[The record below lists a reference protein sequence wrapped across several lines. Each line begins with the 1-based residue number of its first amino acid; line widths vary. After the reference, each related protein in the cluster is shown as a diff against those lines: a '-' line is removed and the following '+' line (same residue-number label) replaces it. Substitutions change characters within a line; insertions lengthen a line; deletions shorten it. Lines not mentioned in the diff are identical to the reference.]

1 MTETKFYE
9 HDKEYFSAALE
20 AVLFACST
28 PVEKDKLCEIFQ
40 IDSDELEIVIN
51 DLKLRLTANPGGFEL
66 ISLEDTV
73 TLCTRIEYKDYVSY
87 ALEVK
92 RNVSL
97 SKPALEVLAIVAYA
111 QPVTK
116 AYMEKVRGVDCSGIV
131 NSLLEKEL
139 IEERGRLDAP
149 GRPIL
154 YGTTL
159 NFLKSFGLN
168 SVDELPDIDKYGN
181 EQLEMKIEQ
190 MPSEH
195 DADETTTTEGDDKA

>member
-1 MTETKFYE
+1 MIESTFYE
-9 HDKEYFSAALE
+9 HDKEYFAAALE
-20 AVLFACST
+20 AILFACST
-28 PVEKDKLCEIFQ
+28 PVEKSKLCEILQ
-40 IDSDELEIVIN
+40 IEAEELEVVITE
-51 DLKLRLTANPGGFEL
+51 LRLRYQLHPGGFEL
-66 ISLEDTV
+66 ISPEDTV
-73 TLCTRIEYKDYVSY
+73 CLCTRIEYKDYVSKS
-87 ALEVK
+87 LEVK

-97 SKPALEVLAIVAYA
+97 SKPAMEVLAIVAYA

-168 SVDELPDIDKYGN
+168 SVEELPDIDKYGN
-181 EQLEMKIEQ
+181 DQLINESAEPQ
-190 MPSEH
+190 EDASES
-195 DADETTTTEGDDKA
+195 EE

>member
-1 MTETKFYE
+1 MTESTFYE
-9 HDKEYFSAALE
+9 HDKEYFAAALE

-40 IDSDELEIVIN
+40 INEDELEIVITE
-51 DLKLRLTANPGGFEL
+51 LKLRHVAHPGGFEL
-66 ISLEDTV
+66 ISLEDSI
-73 TLCTRIEYKDYVSY
+73 TLCTRIEYKDYVSH

-139 IEERGRLDAP
+139 IEERGRMDAP

-168 SVDELPDIDKYGN
+168 SVEELPDIDKYGN

-190 MPSEH
+190 MASSQ
-195 DADETTTTEGDDKA
+195 DGDGDVSAEEQE

>member
-1 MTETKFYE
+1 MNESKFYQHE
-9 HDKEYFSAALE
+9 KEYFAAALE
-20 AVLFACST
+20 AVLFACSA
-28 PVEKDKLCEIFQ
+28 PVDKDKLCTILEIE
-40 IDSDELEIVIN
+40 DDELEIVIT
-51 DLKLRLTANPGGFEL
+51 DLKLRLDSAESGFEL
-66 ISLEDTV
+66 VSLEDSV
-73 TLCTRIEYKDYVSY
+73 SLCTRIEYKDYVSH

-131 NSLLEKEL
+131 NTLLEKEL

-159 NFLKSFGLN
+159 SFLKSFGLN
-168 SVDELPDIDKYGN
+168 SLEELPDIDKYGN
-181 EQLEMKIEQ
+181 EQIEMKIEQ
-190 MPSEH
+190 MTPSSVE
-195 DADETTTTEGDDKA
+195 EQEEILQ

>member
-1 MTETKFYE
+1 MLESKFYE
-9 HDKEYFSAALE
+9 HDSEYFAAALE
-20 AVLFACST
+20 AVLFACSA
-28 PVEKDKLCEIFQ
+28 PMEKEKLCEILE
-40 IDSDELEIVIN
+40 INKEELEIVITA
-51 DLKLRLTANPGGFEL
+51 LRLRLETAPGGFEL
-66 ISLEDTV
+66 ISLESTV
-73 TLCTRIEYKDYVSY
+73 TLCTRIEYKDYVSH

-168 SVDELPDIDKYGN
+168 SIEELPDIEKYGN
-181 EQLEMKIEQ
+181 EQLEMPIEQ
-190 MPSEH
+190 LSA
-195 DADETTTTEGDDKA
+195 ADEEAQE

>member
-1 MTETKFYE
+1 MIESTFYE
-9 HDKEYFSAALE
+9 HDKEYFAAALE

-40 IDSDELEIVIN
+40 IEIEELEIAITE
-51 DLKLRLTANPGGFEL
+51 LRLRLAAHPGGFEL
-66 ISLEDTV
+66 VSLEDTV
-73 TLCTRIEYKDYVSY
+73 CLCTRIEYKDYVSK

-97 SKPALEVLAIVAYA
+97 SKPAMEVLAIVAYA

-139 IEERGRLDAP
+139 VEERGRLDAP

-168 SVDELPDIDKYGN
+168 SVEELPDIDKYGN
-181 EQLEMKIEQ
+181 EQLEMQIDELRPETSDVAEEQ
-190 MPSEH
+190 
-195 DADETTTTEGDDKA
+195 GR

>member
-1 MTETKFYE
+1 MLESKFYE
-9 HDKEYFSAALE
+9 HDGEYFAAALE
-20 AVLFACST
+20 AVLFACSA
-28 PVEKDKLCEIFQ
+28 PMEKEKLCEILE
-40 IDSDELEIVIN
+40 IKKEELEVVIN
-51 DLKLRLTANPGGFEL
+51 ALRLRLETAPGGFEL
-66 ISLEDTV
+66 ITPEDTV
-73 TLCTRIEYKDYVSY
+73 TLCTRIEYKDYVSR

-139 IEERGRLDAP
+139 VEERGRLEAP

-168 SVDELPDIDKYGN
+168 SIDELPDIEKYGN
-181 EQLEMKIEQ
+181 EQLEMQIEQ
-190 MPSEH
+190 LSPENEE
-195 DADETTTTEGDDKA
+195 ARE

>member
-1 MTETKFYE
+1 MIESTFYQ
-9 HDKEYFSAALE
+9 HDKEYFAAALE

-28 PVEKDKLCEIFQ
+28 PMEKHKLCEIFQ
-40 IDSDELEIVIN
+40 INPEELEVAITQ
-51 DLKLRLTANPGGFEL
+51 LRLRLEDHPGGFEL
-66 ISLEDTV
+66 LLLEDTV
-73 TLCTRIEYKDYVSY
+73 CLCTRIEYKDYVSH

-97 SKPALEVLAIVAYA
+97 SKPAMEVLAIVAYA

-131 NSLLEKEL
+131 NSLLEKDL

-149 GRPIL
+149 GRPIM

-159 NFLKSFGLN
+159 NFLKSFGIN
-168 SVDELPDIDKYGN
+168 SIEELPDLDKYGN
-181 EQLEMKIEQ
+181 AQIEMKIEQ
-190 MPSEH
+190 MQPQQDSDSGEQ
-195 DADETTTTEGDDKA
+195 E

>member
-1 MTETKFYE
+1 MLESKFYE
-9 HDKEYFSAALE
+9 HDSEYFAAALE
-20 AVLFACST
+20 AVLFACSS
-28 PVEKDKLCEIFQ
+28 PVEKEKLCEILE
-40 IDSDELEIVIN
+40 IKKDELEFVIN
-51 DLKLRLTANPGGFEL
+51 ALRLRLETAPGGFEL

-73 TLCTRIEYKDYVSY
+73 TLCTRIEYKDYVSH

-139 IEERGRLDAP
+139 VEERGRLEAP

-168 SVDELPDIDKYGN
+168 SIDELPDIDKYGN
-181 EQLEMKIEQ
+181 EQLEMQIEQ
-190 MPSEH
+190 LNAEKE
-195 DADETTTTEGDDKA
+195 ETEE

>member
-1 MTETKFYE
+1 MLESKFYE
-9 HDKEYFSAALE
+9 HDSEYFAAALE
-20 AVLFACST
+20 AVLFACSA
-28 PVEKDKLCEIFQ
+28 PVEKEKLCEILE
-40 IDSDELEIVIN
+40 IKKEELEVVIN
-51 DLKLRLTANPGGFEL
+51 ALRLRLETAPGGFEL

-73 TLCTRIEYKDYVSY
+73 TLCTRIEYKDYVSH

-139 IEERGRLDAP
+139 VEERGRLEAP

-168 SVDELPDIDKYGN
+168 SIDELPDIEKYGN
-181 EQLEMKIEQ
+181 EQLEMQIEQ
-190 MPSEH
+190 LSPENE
-195 DADETTTTEGDDKA
+195 ETEE

>member
-1 MTETKFYE
+1 MIESKFYE
-9 HDKEYFSAALE
+9 YDREHFAGALE
-20 AVLFACST
+20 AILFACST
-28 PVEKDKLCEIFQ
+28 PVDKEKLCEILE
-40 IDSDELEIVIN
+40 IKPDELEVTITE
-51 DLKLRLTANPGGFEL
+51 LRLRLEKAKGGFEL
-66 ISLEDTV
+66 VSLEDTV
-73 TLCTRIEYKDYVSY
+73 TLCTRIEYKDYVSK

-139 IEERGRLDAP
+139 VEERGRLDAP

-168 SVDELPDIDKYGN
+168 SVEELPDIDKYGDA
-181 EQLEMKIEQ
+181 Q
-190 MPSEH
+190 MTM
-195 DADETTTTEGDDKA
+195 DV

>member
-1 MTETKFYE
+1 MLESKFYE
-9 HDKEYFSAALE
+9 HDSEYFAAALE
-20 AVLFACST
+20 AVLFACSA
-28 PVEKDKLCEIFQ
+28 PVEKEKLCEILE
-40 IDSDELEIVIN
+40 IKKEELEVVIN
-51 DLKLRLTANPGGFEL
+51 ALRLRLETAPGGFEL

-73 TLCTRIEYKDYVSY
+73 TLCTRIEYKDYVSH

-139 IEERGRLDAP
+139 VEERGRLEAP

-168 SVDELPDIDKYGN
+168 SIDELPDIEKYGN
-181 EQLEMKIEQ
+181 EQLEMPIEQ
-190 MPSEH
+190 LSTENE
-195 DADETTTTEGDDKA
+195 ETEE